1 MKFNNYEIYQTAN
14 TLMQIFDNLDIYI
27 PAKANFFIQKNREI
41 IINAAKE
48 IDTTRMGIIQHY
60 GELIPDAQEYHVSQE
75 NAEIVV
81 KELQELFSIEQ
92 ELNIKTFKLPILAVV
107 FTLFE
112 LFGTMVLYV
121 IENGAIGGMSYYGG
135 ILLMPIFAILLSLVF
150 RIKYLDTM
158 DLFATVAGAM
168 VVMRVQ
174 CILTGCCGGKVLF
187 TYKGTD
193 IRFPNRIIEIITVL
207 VLTIIL
213 LNLGKK
219 VKYKGLLY
227 PIYMISYGIVRFI
240 INWFRE
246 GVTPFVW
253 VLPAG
258 NFWSL
263 IAIAV
268 NVLWI
273 IVVIKNR
280 KKLVTEDCNYI
291 S

>member
-1 MKFNNYEIYQTAN
+1 MSSAIPVIIGMILRIPILLIQGKRFN
-14 TLMQIFDNLDIYI
+14 
-27 PAKANFFIQKNREI
+27 
-41 IINAAKE
+41 
-48 IDTTRMGIIQHY
+48 
-60 GELIPDAQEYHVSQE
+60 V
-75 NAEIVV
+75 
-81 KELQELFSIEQ
+81 
-92 ELNIKTFKLPILAVV
+92 KTFKLPILAVV

>member
-1 MKFNNYEIYQTAN
+1 
-14 TLMQIFDNLDIYI
+14 
-27 PAKANFFIQKNREI
+27 
-41 IINAAKE
+41 
-48 IDTTRMGIIQHY
+48 
-60 GELIPDAQEYHVSQE
+60 
-75 NAEIVV
+75 
-81 KELQELFSIEQ
+81 
-92 ELNIKTFKLPILAVV
+92 
-107 FTLFE
+107 
-112 LFGTMVLYV
+112 
-121 IENGAIGGMSYYGG
+121 
-135 ILLMPIFAILLSLVF
+135 
-150 RIKYLDTM
+150 M